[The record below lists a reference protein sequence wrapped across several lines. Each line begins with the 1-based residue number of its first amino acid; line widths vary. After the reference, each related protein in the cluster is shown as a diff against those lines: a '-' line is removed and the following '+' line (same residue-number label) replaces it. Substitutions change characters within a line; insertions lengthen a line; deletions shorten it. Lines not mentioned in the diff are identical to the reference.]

1 MNHDPLPMPIT
12 FGGSGAASP
21 ASAITEPLMGDS
33 IDDLFEKFHG
43 EILALARA
51 LLARERAMVS
61 TVTLVSELYLK
72 LQSREDLRFAK
83 LEQFMAYLSRTM
95 RSHLVDEARK
105 RIAQKRS
112 AELVPLTL
120 GIEVSDGGATP
131 EKILELDQLVEG
143 LGQDHPRLYKVAE
156 MRIFMV
162 MTVSEIAAALQVA
175 EPTIKRDWQIIK
187 AYMMDALGKEP

>member
-1 MNHDPLPMPIT
+1 
-12 FGGSGAASP
+12 
-21 ASAITEPLMGDS
+21 MGES
-33 IDDLFEKFHG
+33 IDDLFKKFHG
-43 EILALARA
+43 EILTLAHA

-105 RIAQKRS
+105 RIAHKRS
-112 AELVPLTL
+112 ADLVPLTL

-187 AYMMDALGKEP
+187 AYMMDALGKKP

>member
-1 MNHDPLPMPIT
+1 
-12 FGGSGAASP
+12 
-21 ASAITEPLMGDS
+21 MGDS
-33 IDDLFEKFHG
+33 VDDLFKKFHG

-51 LLARERAMVS
+51 LLARGRSVVS
-61 TVTLVSELYLK
+61 TGTLVNELYLK
-72 LQSREDLRFAK
+72 LQHRDNLTFAT
-83 LEQFMAYLSRTM
+83 LEQFLAYLSRTM

-105 RIAQKRS
+105 RIAQKRN

-131 EKILELDQLVEG
+131 EKILELDQLVGG
-143 LGQDHPRLYKVAE
+143 LEQDHPRLQKVAE

-162 MTVSEIAAALQVA
+162 MTNSEIAAALQVS

-187 AYMMDALGKEP
+187 AYLTDALGNKS